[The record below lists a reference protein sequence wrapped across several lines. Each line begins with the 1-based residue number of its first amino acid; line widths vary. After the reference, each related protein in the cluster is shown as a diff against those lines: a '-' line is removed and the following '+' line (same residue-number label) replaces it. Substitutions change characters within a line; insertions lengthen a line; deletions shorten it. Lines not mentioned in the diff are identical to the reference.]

1 MLKVLYVASEAV
13 PFVKTGGLADVA
25 GSLPKELKQ
34 KGLWLAGADM
44 DGTENYY
51 DANMTGPLVLVI
63 GSEGRGVSRL
73 TKNACDFIV
82 KIPMRGKVNSLNAS
96 NAAAILAYEV
106 LKQRTLK

>member
-1 MLKVLYVASEAV
+1 MHPVVFLDAIRLTTQCACNRDITLE
-13 PFVKTGGLADVA
+13 
-25 GSLPKELKQ
+25 ELKQ
-34 KGLWLAGADM
+34 KGLWVAGADM

>member
-1 MLKVLYVASEAV
+1 MVSVVLAV
-13 PFVKTGGLADVA
+13 VMKKTWER
-25 GSLPKELKQ
+25 S
-34 KGLWLAGADM
+34 KG
-44 DGTENYY
+44 TS
-51 DANMTGPLVLVI
+51 TVLVI